1 MSNGIL
7 SVSRS
12 WLLYLDDL
20 IASAEKIGR
29 LTAGHTIT
37 QFVADEAAFDAVLF
51 NLQVIGEAIKKLPA
65 NARAL
70 LPEADR
76 SGPARL
82 RDLIAHH
89 YFALDPD
96 IIWEVANRHVPALL
110 SHALALRDKDADPG
124 VER

>member
-1 MSNGIL
+1 MS
-7 SVSRS
+7 RD

-29 LTAGHTIT
+29 LTSGKQVA

-51 NLQVIGEAIKKLPA
+51 NLQVIGEAIKRLPDA
-65 NARAL
+65 AKAAL
-70 LPEADR
+70 SEPHR
-76 SGPARL
+76 SAPARL

-96 IIWEVANRHVPALL
+96 IIWEVATRHLPPLL
-110 SHALALRDKDADPG
+110 AEAIALRQRSEP
-124 VER
+124 